1 MPDAAAAAAASP
13 SGRGTTLL
21 KLALLVAILVGAFLA
36 ARAAGLFQYTDMAS
50 LAAAV
55 RGLRER
61 PFIIPIFILAYAAA
75 TAVALPGSLLTIA
88 GGAIFG
94 FGLGAIANWSGAML
108 GATLAFLLARTL
120 GLDAARRLLGTK
132 ADRIEALADA
142 HGFMTV
148 LRLRLIPIVPFNVLN
163 FGAGLAGVPFRD
175 YFLGTA
181 LGLIPG
187 TLVYT
192 YFADALLAGAAG
204 ARRDALLRLALAG
217 ALLIAVSFAPMLWK
231 RVRGS

>member
-1 MPDAAAAAAASP
+1 MPLPDATTTAPAD
-13 SGRGTTLL
+13 GRGSTLL
-21 KLALLVAILVGAFLA
+21 KLALLIAIIAGAFVA

-61 PFIIPIFILAYAAA
+61 PFIIPIFILTYAAA
-75 TAVALPGSLLTIA
+75 TALALPGSLLTIA

-94 FGLGAIANWSGAML
+94 FGLGAIANWSGALL
-108 GATLAFLLARTL
+108 GATLAFLLARAL
-120 GLDAARRLLGTK
+120 GLDAARRVLGRK
-132 ADRIEALADA
+132 ADRIEALAGA

-175 YFLGTA
+175 YALGTA

-192 YFADALLAGAAG
+192 YFADALLAGASG

-217 ALLIAVSFAPMLWK
+217 ALLIALSFAPMVWK
-231 RVRGS
+231 KFRRE